1 MEYLPKLLARQFKWL
16 SNYSILTLWF
26 MCMGAAVL
34 LPVLAGFLVKI
45 DDYWALVLLSTYL
58 ICLVGMLTAK
68 YYYQT
73 DLLTGRPVP
82 YNRNKHRL
90 FLVVVY
96 LFLSMAILLISSP
109 LIAALFLKPS

>member
-1 MEYLPKLLARQFKWL
+1 MEYLPKLLARKFKWL
-16 SNYSILTLWF
+16 SDFSILTLWL
-26 MCMGAAVL
+26 MCIGAAII

-45 DDYWALVLLSTYL
+45 DGYWALVLLSVYL

-73 DLLTGRPVP
+73 DLLTGKPLP

-90 FLVVVY
+90 FLVLVY

-109 LIAALFLKPS
+109 LIAALVM